1 MQWEDLPRE
10 KVAAIEQQFGRII
23 KAEPVSGGL
32 MPGLSAVLHAED
44 GQRWFLKAVPPD
56 SPARHLF
63 ERELTANA
71 GLPEGAP
78 APRLRHARD
87 TGWIVLVFD
96 HVDGRHA
103 DLSPGSPDLSA
114 VIGVLQAVSASAA
127 WDDTPGVAGH
137 VTGLQVKAARL
148 LASHPDGE
156 LSRLIAAATDAFDV
170 RELAGPRLVH
180 YDLHPG
186 NLLVTGG
193 GAVAVDWS
201 FACKGAAWIDAALL
215 VPRLIA
221 AGHSPADAEFVVSAL
236 PAWRSASAA
245 AVTGLAACWTAFRA
259 YKALYGPEPAR
270 ETRAQAARAGQ
281 AWVQHRMDTRAG
293 R

>member
-10 KVAAIEQQFGRII
+10 NTAAIERQFGRII
-23 KAEPVSGGL
+23 KAEPLSGGL
-32 MPGLSAVLHAED
+32 MPGLAAVLHAED
-44 GQRWFLKAVPPD
+44 GQRWFLKAAPPD

-71 GLPEGAP
+71 GLPEEAP

-87 TGWIVLVFD
+87 TGWIVLVFN

-103 DLSPGSPDLSA
+103 DLSPGSPDLPGVVNMVRAVGTLSA
-114 VIGVLQAVSASAA
+114 R
-127 WDDTPGVAGH
+127 DDAPDVAGH
-137 VTGLQVKAARL
+137 VTELQMKTARL

-156 LSRLIAAATDAFDV
+156 LQRLIAAATHALDI
-170 RELAGPRLVH
+170 RELAGQRLVH
-180 YDLHPG
+180 YDLHSG

-193 GAVAVDWS
+193 GVVAVDWS
-201 FACKGAAWIDAALL
+201 FAGKGAAWIDAALL

-221 AGHSPADAEFVVSAL
+221 AGHSPGDAELMVSAL
-236 PAWRSASAA
+236 PAWRSAPRA
-245 AVTGLAACWTAFRA
+245 AVTGLAAYWTAFRA
-259 YKALYGPEPAR
+259 YKASYGPEPTR
-270 ETRAQAARAGQ
+270 EIRTRAARAGQ
-281 AWVQHRMDTRAG
+281 AWVHHRMSTRAG